1 MKSEKKVLLRMKV
14 NKRRLIAMLLSFLC
28 VTLLLCSC
36 DFGGSHYQFLYD
48 ASHVEKI
55 EIVKKTGKH
64 GSPYDPVEVLKTV
77 DEANH
82 AEVLASIQDLSV
94 WDYINDPMQAIGRY
108 QFRIYYKNGE
118 IEIVGGLNN
127 AYISPDGKWTLRRTH
142 FETNFLE
149 ALILDIL
156 TEKSE

>member
-1 MKSEKKVLLRMKV
+1 MITEKNVLSRIKTIKS
-14 NKRRLIAMLLSFLC
+14 RLVALLLSFLC

-36 DFGGSHYQFLYD
+36 NLSGYHYQFLYD
-48 ASHVEKI
+48 ASYVEKI

-94 WDYINDPMQAIGRY
+94 WDYINDPMQTIGRY

-118 IEIVGGLNN
+118 IEIIGGLNN

-142 FETNFLE
+142 FETYYLE

-156 TEKSE
+156 TE

>member
-1 MKSEKKVLLRMKV
+1 MITEKNVLSRIKTS
-14 NKRRLIAMLLSFLC
+14 KGRLIAMLLSFLC

-36 DFGGSHYQFLYD
+36 NLSGYHYQFLYD
-48 ASHVEKI
+48 ASYVEKI

-82 AEVLASIQDLSV
+82 AEVLASIQDLLA
-94 WDYINDPMQAIGRY
+94 WDYLAIADPIEAIGRY

-118 IEIVGGLNN
+118 IEIIGGLNN
-127 AYISPDGKWTLRRTH
+127 AYISPDGKWTIRPTH
-142 FETNFLE
+142 FETNYLE

-156 TEKSE
+156 TE